1 MMNYFELI
9 NKCLVELN
17 YKKCSEFTDL
27 VKNDHEKIKN
37 ILNIINAEVCGFDN
51 WNFLLRKLQVDL
63 PKTSGE
69 ILNSVEG
76 RIHSL
81 YIDNTKYEYFGDF
94 EKFLLNNQPSN
105 SYTVFNDKILLP
117 LFEQDK
123 TIDIIYY
130 TNNFAQN
137 SGGNDVSSMTTATDA
152 SAIPFPFVE
161 PILVYG
167 TCMRLK
173 GNTEYSKFS
182 YWYGMYKDSLANMR
196 SKIGANALETPTI
209 KISRK

>member
-1 MMNYFELI
+1 MNYFELI

-17 YKKCSEFTDL
+17 YKKCSAFTDL
-27 VKNDHEKIKN
+27 VKSDHEKIKN

-51 WNFLLRKLQVDL
+51 WNFLLRKLQIDL
-63 PKTSGE
+63 PKNSGE
-69 ILNSVEG
+69 IVNNVSG

-81 YIDNTKYEYFGDF
+81 YIDNAKYEYFADF
-94 EKFLLNNQPSN
+94 EKFLLNKQPSN

-137 SGGNDVSSMTTATDA
+137 THGQDIASMAAESDA
-152 SAIPFPFVE
+152 SVIPVPFVE

-173 GNTEYSKFS
+173 ANTEYSKFS
-182 YWYGMYKDSLANMR
+182 YWYGMYKESLASMR
-196 SKIGANALETPTI
+196 SKIGASALETPTI
-209 KISRK
+209 RIARR

>member
-1 MMNYFELI
+1 MNYFELI

-17 YKKCSEFTDL
+17 YRTCDKFTDL

-37 ILNIINAEVCGFDN
+37 ILNIINSEVCGFDN
-51 WNFLLRKLQVDL
+51 WNFLLRKMQIEL
-63 PKTSGE
+63 PKNTGE
-69 ILNSVEG
+69 IQNTISG

-81 YIDNTKYEYFGDF
+81 YIDGAKYEFFGDF
-94 EKFLLNNQPSN
+94 ERFLLNKYPSN
-105 SYTVFNDKILLP
+105 SYAVFNDKILLP
-117 LFEQDK
+117 LFSENK
-123 TIDIIYY
+123 TIEIIYY
-130 TNNFAQN
+130 TNNFAQD
-137 SGGNDVSSMTTATDA
+137 SEGIDISSMNLQNDC
-152 SAIPFPFVE
+152 SVIPFPFVE

-196 SKIGANALETPTI
+196 AKIGADALGSPQI
-209 KISRK
+209 KMFRR

>member
-1 MMNYFELI
+1 MNYFELI

-17 YKKCSEFTDL
+17 YKKCNDFTDL

-51 WNFLLRKLQVDL
+51 WNFLLRKVQIEL
-63 PKTSGE
+63 PKNSGE
-69 ILNSVEG
+69 LFNTIPG

-81 YIDNTKYEYFGDF
+81 YIDDTKYAFYEDF
-94 EKFLLNNQPSN
+94 EDFMLNRQPSKT
-105 SYTVFNDKILLP
+105 YTVFNDKILLP
-117 LFEQDK
+117 IFDQNK
-123 TIDIIYY
+123 TVEIIYY

-137 SGGNDVSSMTTATDA
+137 SDGYDILSMAKEDDKP
-152 SAIPFPFVE
+152 AIPFPFVE

-173 GNTEYSKFS
+173 GNAEYSKFS
-182 YWYGMYKDSLANMR
+182 YWYGMYKDTLSNMR
-196 SKIGANALETPTI
+196 AKIGINAQGTPQISI
-209 KISRK
+209 KRS

>member
-1 MMNYFELI
+1 MNYFELI

-17 YKKCSEFTDL
+17 YKKCGSFTDL

-51 WNFLLRKLQVDL
+51 WNFLLRRLQVDL
-63 PKTSGE
+63 PKNSGE
-69 ILNSVEG
+69 ILNTVSG

-81 YIDNTKYEYFGDF
+81 YIDNTKYEYFADF
-94 EKFLLNNQPSN
+94 EKFLLNKQPSN

-123 TIDIIYY
+123 TIEIIYY
-130 TNNFAQN
+130 TNNFAQDIHGQDIA
-137 SGGNDVSSMTTATDA
+137 SMDAQSDVSV
-152 SAIPFPFVE
+152 IPTPFVE

-167 TCMRLK
+167 SCMRLK

-182 YWYGMYKDSLANMR
+182 YWYSMYKDSLTNMR
-196 SKIGANALETPTI
+196 SRIGASAFETPTI
-209 KISRK
+209 KINRQ

>member
-1 MMNYFELI
+1 MNYFELI
-9 NKCLVELN
+9 NKCLIELN
-17 YKKCSEFTDL
+17 YKKCGSFTDL

-51 WNFLLRKLQVDL
+51 WNFLLRKVQVDL
-63 PKTSGE
+63 PKNSGE
-69 ILNSVEG
+69 ILNTVSG

-81 YIDNTKYEYFGDF
+81 YIDNIKYEYFADF
-94 EKFLLNNQPSN
+94 EKFLLNKQPSN

-123 TIDIIYY
+123 AIEIVYY
-130 TNNFAQN
+130 TNNFAQDTQGQDIV
-137 SGGNDVSSMTTATDA
+137 SMAAASDVSV
-152 SAIPFPFVE
+152 IPAPFAE

-182 YWYGMYKDSLANMR
+182 YWYSMYKDSLANMR
-196 SKIGANALETPTI
+196 SRIGASALETPTI
-209 KISRK
+209 RISRGN

>member
-1 MMNYFELI
+1 MNYFELI

-17 YKKCSEFTDL
+17 YKQCSAFTDL

-51 WNFLLRKLQVDL
+51 WNFLLRKLEIYF
-63 PKTSGE
+63 PKDTGE
-69 ILNSVEG
+69 ILNTIQG

-81 YIDNTKYEYFGDF
+81 YIDNTKYEFFNDF
-94 EKFLLNNQPSN
+94 EKFLLNKQPSN
-105 SYTVFNDKILLP
+105 SYSVFNDKILLP
-117 LFEQDK
+117 LFDTDK
-123 TIDIIYY
+123 TIEIIYY
-130 TNNFAQN
+130 TNNFAQDA
-137 SGGNDVSSMTTATDA
+137 SGQDISSMNDQNDT
-152 SAIPFPFVE
+152 SVIPIPFIE

-196 SKIGANALETPTI
+196 AKIGTSAFETPAI
-209 KISRK
+209 KLARQ

>member
-1 MMNYFELI
+1 MNYFELI
-9 NKCLVELN
+9 NKCLIELN
-17 YKKCSEFTDL
+17 YKTCSEFTDL

-51 WNFLLRKLQVDL
+51 WNFLLRKTQIDL
-63 PKTSGE
+63 PKNTGE
-69 ILNSVEG
+69 TLNTLSG

-81 YIDNTKYEYFGDF
+81 YIDGTKYQFYDNF
-94 EKFLLNNQPSN
+94 EKFLLNKQPSN
-105 SYTVFNDKILLP
+105 SYSVFNDKILLP
-117 LFEQDK
+117 LFDKNK
-123 TIDIIYY
+123 TIEVIYY
-130 TNNFAQN
+130 TNNFAQDAN
-137 SGGNDVSSMTTATDA
+137 GQDISSMSAATDA
-152 SAIPFPFVE
+152 SVIPMPFVE

-196 SKIGANALETPTI
+196 AKIGANAFDAPSI
-209 KISRK
+209 KISRQ

>member
-1 MMNYFELI
+1 MNYFELI
-9 NKCLVELN
+9 NKCLIELN

-51 WNFLLRKLQVDL
+51 WNFLLRKLEVEL
-63 PKTSGE
+63 PKNTGE
-69 ILNSVEG
+69 IFNTISG

-81 YIDNTKYEYFGDF
+81 YIENEKYEFYSDF
-94 EKFLLNNQPSN
+94 EKFLRNKQPSG

-117 LFEQDK
+117 IFNENK
-123 TIDIIYY
+123 TVEIIYY
-130 TNNFAQN
+130 TNNFAQDIN
-137 SGGNDVSSMTTATDA
+137 RIDISSMKDKEDI
-152 SAIPFPFVE
+152 SVIPFPFVE
-161 PILVYG
+161 PILIYG

-182 YWYGMYKDSLANMR
+182 YWYGMYKDSLASIR
-196 SKIGANALETPTI
+196 AKIGASALETPGI
-209 KISRK
+209 KITRQ